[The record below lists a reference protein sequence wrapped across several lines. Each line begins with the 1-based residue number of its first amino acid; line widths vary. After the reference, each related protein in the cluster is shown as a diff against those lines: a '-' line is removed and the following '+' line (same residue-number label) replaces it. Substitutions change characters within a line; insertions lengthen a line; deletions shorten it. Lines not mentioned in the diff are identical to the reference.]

1 MISGWALWKLL
12 RNYARLFYD
21 RLVKSFHVTT
31 FALAFTTVLAIALL
45 LTLGRTINRPQFDFR
60 EAALDVI
67 GSVLIAIL
75 LGYVAGSFR
84 IGLRMLR
91 TIYRSIMRKLAK
103 KALRASLSVA
113 MTRLV
118 CLGILERNGGVA
130 LSVRIDATEEDGI
143 DLILNVYDSV
153 NDRLWGRVT
162 LVEVQTSS
170 CIYEDLDRINI
181 DFWEHLEDRM
191 THDTSP
197 PNVYLVRAL
206 PTNVLDLV
214 ERLLDNWR

>member
-103 KALRASLSVA
+103 KALRASHSVA
-113 MTRLV
+113 MTQLV